1 LNRILLIEDDINLYK
16 ILSIRLR
23 RANYTIIKNIDCDC
37 DVIILDYSSMDY
49 KKFNKNKL
57 IIISGLD
64 INLKDYNFLMKPF
77 YMKELIS
84 MIEKIQKT

>member
-1 LNRILLIEDDINLYK
+1 M
-16 ILSIRLR
+16 S
-23 RANYTIIKNIDCDC
+23 
-37 DVIILDYSSMDY
+37 Y